1 MNLFWK
7 IIFWTLTIAL
17 GFVNPV
23 ITFVM
28 VILYYLPGL
37 IQDTSNNGVESE
49 PQKEKKSKSPQ
60 NPAQMKEFSKDV
72 LEESR

>member
-7 IIFWTLTIAL
+7 IIFWTLTIGL
-17 GFVNPV
+17 GFVNPL

-28 VILYYLPGL
+28 VILYYLPGV
-37 IQDTSNNGVESE
+37 IENICNNGAESDS
-49 PQKEKKSKSPQ
+49 QTKHKSESPQ
-60 NPAQMKEFSKDV
+60 NPAQMKEFSKDT

>member
-7 IIFWTLTIAL
+7 IIFWTLTIGL

-37 IQDTSNNGVESE
+37 IQDTSNNGAESE
-49 PQKEKKSKSPQ
+49 SQKEKKSRSPQ
-60 NPAQMKEFSKDV
+60 NPAHMKEFSKDV

>member
-1 MNLFWK
+1 MNTIQKILFW
-7 IIFWTLTIAL
+7 IFTIAL

-28 VILYYLPGL
+28 VILYYLPG
-37 IQDTSNNGVESE
+37 IIENICNNGVESDSQTKRKSE
-49 PQKEKKSKSPQ
+49 PPQ
-60 NPAQMKEFSKDV
+60 NPAQMNEFSKDV

>member
-7 IIFWTLTIAL
+7 IIFWSLTIGL
-17 GFVNPV
+17 GFVNPL

-28 VILYYLPGL
+28 VLLYYLPEVL
-37 IQDTSNNGVESE
+37 ENICNNGKEAESQE
-49 PQKEKKSKSPQ
+49 ERKSESPQ
-60 NPAQMKEFSKDV
+60 NQAQMKEFSKNT

>member
-7 IIFWTLTIAL
+7 IIYWTLTIGL

-37 IQDTSNNGVESE
+37 IENVCNNDTESNS
-49 PQKEKKSKSPQ
+49 QRKSKSEFPQ
-60 NPAQMKEFSKDV
+60 NPLQMKEFSKDV

>member
-7 IIFWTLTIAL
+7 IIFWTLTIGL
-17 GFVNPV
+17 GFVNPL

-37 IQDTSNNGVESE
+37 IQDIFKNGAEFKS
-49 PQKEKKSKSPQ
+49 QKEKKSKSPQ
-60 NPAQMKEFSKDV
+60 NPAQMKEFSKDTV
-72 LEESR
+72 EEFR